1 MRRVLAIATLVLGLA
16 CGRSNRQ
23 NADAGQAYD
32 RGLTLDLTP
41 DPARGEMIVEVH
53 LAGPEAALV
62 RSIDWARSWGGA
74 SAQIGDVA
82 ATDERGA
89 IALGE
94 PEDKGPDRV
103 ITLARKPQGD
113 ALHLRYRA
121 RAAQGS
127 SVMGLRL
134 RDDQASGVGH
144 TFLALPRFEGEVDL
158 RVRFHVDKIRARAN
172 LEAGAASSFGAG
184 LDVRAR
190 ASNEAIA
197 HAVYAAGRL
206 VAASNA
212 NEDDAGAGPARAKSL
227 ALVGRSTLEPASL
240 FAWMSR
246 VDGVTAR
253 AFDDE
258 AGARAAR
265 YGYLLISERGLRGG
279 HEAAAL
285 TSSIAVWM
293 DADRGLDQALRV
305 VVAHEMIHRYVGG
318 SVRLVEADGRDA
330 VWFSEG
336 FTVHLARAVLFEEGL
351 LTDDGFVA
359 DLESSLAPASA
370 ASLGADPARADA
382 YVRGAIFA
390 AHLASSLAKHPDK
403 PASQRTIQGVV
414 TDLITEARA
423 AGSAKLPVQRLFDR
437 VDGVIGKLER
447 IKAQEEVFD
456 QKVPK
461 PPPKDA
467 FGPCFTRAERREKV
481 FDLGFD
487 AASLSSLPNAI
498 RGLVPGSAAERA
510 GLRDGALVIS
520 VRRRDRREIDLVISG
535 PRGGTRV
542 RYEPVAERVSEVWGK
557 RACKSDRR

>member
-1 MRRVLAIATLVLGLA
+1 MRPLAIATLALGLA
-16 CGRSNRQ
+16 CRRAGPSQ
-23 NADAGQAYD
+23 ADAAYD
-32 RGLTLDLTP
+32 QGVTLELTP
-41 DPARGEMIVEVH
+41 DPGRREMAVEVH
-53 LAGPEAALV
+53 LVGPQASAA
-62 RSIDWARSWGGA
+62 RSIAWARSWGGA
-74 SAQIGDVA
+74 SAQIGDVEA
-82 ATDERGA
+82 RDERGA

-121 RAAQGS
+121 RASEGA
-127 SVMGLRL
+127 SVMGLRV
-134 RDDQASGVGH
+134 RDDQAAGVGH

-158 RVRFHVDKIRARAN
+158 RVRFHIDKLHGREVHDRS
-172 LEAGAASSFGAG
+172 AASSFGAG

-206 VAASNA
+206 VLASDA
-212 NEDDAGAGPARAKSL
+212 SEGDAGARAPVPAKSL
-227 ALVGRSTLEPASL
+227 AILGRSTLEPASL

-258 AGARAAR
+258 AGGRASR
-265 YGYLLISERGLRGG
+265 YGYFLISEHGLRGG

-293 DADRGLDQALRV
+293 DADRGLDPALRV
-305 VVAHEMIHRYVGG
+305 VVAHEMIHRYIGG
-318 SVRLVEADGRDA
+318 MVRLAEADGRDA

-351 LTDDGFVA
+351 LTEEGFLA

-370 ASLGADPARADA
+370 ASLGADAARADA
-382 YVRGAIFA
+382 YIRGAIFA
-390 AHLASSLAKHPDK
+390 AHLESALAKHPDK
-403 PASQRTIQGVV
+403 PRSARTIQGIVA
-414 TDLITEARA
+414 DMIAEARA
-423 AGSAKLPVQRLFDR
+423 AGAVKLPVQRLFDR
-437 VDGVIGKLER
+437 VDGVMGKAER

-456 QKVPK
+456 QHVPK

-481 FDLGFD
+481 FELGFD
-487 AASLSSLPNAI
+487 SGSLSSLPNAI

-535 PRGGTRV
+535 PRGGARV
-542 RYEPVAERVSEVWGK
+542 RYEPSAERVSEVWSK
-557 RACKSDRR
+557 RACKPDRR